1 MKSKSM
7 LVTGACFAAAAL
19 CAASSALAQ
28 ESPAAPEASAS
39 AATMKKEMT
48 KSERAIPYHGK
59 IASVDSAAKTFT
71 ITTKSGTNR
80 VFMMTDDTKIMKD
93 GAAATMTDV
102 AADEMVRGQY
112 WKKSDGT
119 MVAKSVMLGMKG
131 KAMHHHKKKMME
143 GEASP
148 SATP

>member
-7 LVTGACFAAAAL
+7 LVTGACLAAVAL
-19 CAASSALAQ
+19 CAASSTFAQ
-28 ESPAAPEASAS
+28 ESSPASEASAS
-39 AATMKKEMT
+39 ASTMKKEMK

-71 ITTKSGTNR
+71 ITTKSGSSR

-93 GAAATMTDV
+93 GAAGTMTDV

-119 MVAKSVMLGMKG
+119 MVAKSVMLG
-131 KAMHHHKKKMME
+131 
-143 GEASP
+143 
-148 SATP
+148 